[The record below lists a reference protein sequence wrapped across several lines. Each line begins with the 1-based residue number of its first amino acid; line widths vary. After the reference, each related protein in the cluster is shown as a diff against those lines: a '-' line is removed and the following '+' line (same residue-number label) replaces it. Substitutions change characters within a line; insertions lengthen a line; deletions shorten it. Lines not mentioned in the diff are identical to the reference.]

1 MLIQGSSD
9 PPRLV
14 RVWIDAAIVARHD
27 RDRHDLYEAGGFSV
41 VAFRV
46 PNERDDSSTTQVQAP
61 EETARGGSAQ
71 ARCCEE
77 ENSRP
82 AGWRRL
88 CVGVRVRL
96 RGYWGL
102 ATRRIF

>member
-46 PNERDDSSTTQVQAP
+46 PNERDDSSTTQVQAL
-61 EETARGGSAQ
+61 E
-71 ARCCEE
+71 
-77 ENSRP
+77 
-82 AGWRRL
+82 
-88 CVGVRVRL
+88 
-96 RGYWGL
+96 
-102 ATRRIF
+102 